1 MGNFKRGLICL
12 TSSFFFFWFH
22 FWFRV
27 LIHSVGKVEFKKHEY
42 SSREKMK
49 LKLKE
54 SVR

>member
-12 TSSFFFFWFH
+12 TSSFFFFGFIL
-22 FWFRV
+22 FRV